1 MRATGDWAY
10 VKDRS
15 IWFCGRRDRQ
25 IKRMGKRVNLYCI
38 ERQIT
43 EQLIESSCSLVLEE
57 ADKRNHSTLHLF
69 VVEKSPLRDGEK
81 LASLKCNLRNL
92 LPVESRPDY
101 VHVVSHLPMTAHG
114 KIDRGALLASVDKT
128 SMFASENM
136 TSLREFLE
144 CAWNEVIEAR
154 DAESTRKTFTSS
166 SSEITKTQP
175 GNCREVNTKSVKEDD
190 MFIVCGGSS
199 LEAVRLV
206 DVIESF
212 VSEQTKTPV
221 DLSEL
226 LDVILGKSFDAL
238 CNYVDSKLTETEKRD
253 DLESKATPHRPLN
266 VHSGRDSFVAAA
278 DPCDSTE
285 ECRGTTSTR
294 ESHMY
299 GASELNTKETGAG
312 EMLFDLNSDTIS
324 LLETPI
330 LPAKRK
336 SLSLCDDASLKD
348 NKAARTVIKDSN
360 YKEINDSNEH
370 DLFSLSEVNNCHCS
384 VRRAN
389 QWTVCSFCNTR
400 ASHEADETS
409 VQSSCE
415 KEAST
420 VNDKILHQPPAPLE
434 DGKSPGTSV
443 ASQEMGTVD
452 DSGEQFKVSISCQ
465 WQTCL
470 YKCID
475 ASPLVVFSQGT
486 FEGEVFIGSHG
497 HVFMCIRLND
507 GKVLWESRVG
517 DRIESSAA
525 LSICSRYVI
534 VGKVFLI
541 HLLDCQRSKA

>member
-10 VKDRS
+10 MKDRT

-43 EQLIESSCSLVLEE
+43 EQLRESSCSLVLEE

-69 VVEKSPLRDGEK
+69 VVEKSPLHDGEK
-81 LASLKCNLRNL
+81 LASLKYNLRNL

-101 VHVVSHLPMTAHG
+101 VHAVSHLPMTAHG

-128 SMFASENM
+128 SMFASGNM
-136 TSLREFLE
+136 ASLREFLE

-154 DAESTRKTFTSS
+154 DAESAQKTFTSS

-175 GNCREVNTKSVKEDD
+175 GNCLEVNTKNVREDD
-190 MFIVCGGSS
+190 MFIACGGSS

-206 DVIESF
+206 DLIESF

-238 CNYVDSKLTETEKRD
+238 CNYVDSKLTETDKRD

-266 VHSGRDSFVAAA
+266 AHSGRDSFVAAA
-278 DPCDSTE
+278 VPRDSTKE
-285 ECRGTTSTR
+285 LRGTTSTR
-294 ESHMY
+294 ESHID
-299 GASELNTKETGAG
+299 GVSELNTKDTRAG
-312 EMLFDLNSDTIS
+312 EMSFDLNSDTIS

-330 LPAKRK
+330 LPVKRK

-360 YKEINDSNEH
+360 HKEINDSNEH

-389 QWTVCSFCNTR
+389 QWTVCSFCNTV
-400 ASHEADETS
+400 SHEADETS

-420 VNDKILHQPPAPLE
+420 VNEEILQQPPAPLE
-434 DGKSPGTSV
+434 DCKSPGTSV
-443 ASQEMGTVD
+443 VSQKMGTVD

-475 ASPLVVFSQGT
+475 ASPLVVFLQGT
-486 FEGEVFIGSHG
+486 SEGEVFIGSHG

-525 LSICSRYVI
+525 LSMCGRYVI